1 MGDEKSNI
9 RTFEDLRVWQLARKI
24 QNEIFELVKKF
35 PTEEKYRLTD
45 QMIRSSRSISDNIAE
60 GYGRFHYQENIQ
72 YCRQGRG
79 SAYELKNQI
88 ITAFD
93 CKYIDESEYKYHKN
107 QLIDSIQLLN
117 GYIRYLKNAKNNAV
131 NEDEIP
137 YIYDDLDEEQ
147 NNHYTISQ

>member
-1 MGDEKSNI
+1 MSDKKSKI
-9 RTFEDLRVWQLARKI
+9 QTFEDLRVWQLARKI
-24 QNEIFELVKKF
+24 HIEIFELLKKF
-35 PTEEKYRLTD
+35 PSIEKYRLID
-45 QMIRSSRSISDNIAE
+45 QMIRSSRSISDNISE

-107 QLIDSIQLLN
+107 QIIECIQLLN

-131 NEDEIP
+131 REDEIP
-137 YIYDDLDEEQ
+137 YIYDNLDEDP
-147 NNHYTISQ
+147 NNQ